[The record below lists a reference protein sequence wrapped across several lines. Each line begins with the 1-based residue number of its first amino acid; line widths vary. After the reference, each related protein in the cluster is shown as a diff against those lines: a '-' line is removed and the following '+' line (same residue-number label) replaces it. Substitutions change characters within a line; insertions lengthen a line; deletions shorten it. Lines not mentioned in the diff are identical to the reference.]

1 MRHARRNSAP
11 PSRSRAIAALAALL
25 LTSGLGVTAAYAT
38 PSDGAA
44 LDEVAALQDEAAKGA
59 GESTEVP
66 ADGLTPQPEANDS
79 STEITDAPEAESQ
92 PNESSAVPT
101 VADESL
107 SLPPDENAITPTLP
121 EDDSTADQGAQLRST
136 PPNAPPADGPSLL
149 AVPVAAVAA
158 ATLGPEAV
166 IGTPYV
172 YWDLRTAPSG
182 QTPLIAGGTFQLQ
195 GPRERG
201 TNWGTTYTVVDCVV
215 GPCTGYDQDPDP
227 GEFQVPHGATG
238 PQGTISMSTSQRWR
252 VRPASSPASWTTNG
266 STYSF
271 TSSTTW
277 WTSMDSADWANGTRD
292 FGNFYASASRN
303 QPQCGP
309 GFVYGV
315 TENGQVRQI
324 DPNGAITALG
334 SAASGVSSFN
344 GLGIGENGASV
355 FAYERSN
362 FDRTAR
368 VWTYNAAT
376 GIWSQTNGVV
386 NSTTDDRTVI
396 FVAGAVDPTSG
407 TYYIGGFNAD
417 GTRFRLWA
425 YNPANA
431 TITYKGALSTGSSA
445 NATNGDMAFNALGDL
460 FVVRGSGT
468 STTVL
473 SVTAAN
479 LAAASGGTITAAVS
493 ASFETQNNV
502 NGVAFDSDG
511 RAFLGSTDQLRSYAM
526 PNWSGSQTVVST
538 GLNTTDLASCSSP
551 PTITIQ
557 KEVVG
562 GRVNSSDVFN
572 LSLTQ
577 NGTVLGT
584 AAASSPAVGVQDQR
598 IGPLPTVRHVSL
610 NFAETVSGS
619 GSNLSNYASAYQCTL
634 TFKDGSVEVLDQ
646 VIGTSGSITI
656 PSDGEAVVCT
666 FRNSPLTA
674 QVVINKQVTDS
685 QGSNPSPRQGWTV
698 SSGANATVGTI
709 TPSAVSSQATG
720 ASGSA
725 TWNYV
730 FGSSS
735 GRADVT
741 VSEFVQQDYVF
752 QSGQC
757 VITHINGNSEPVGLT
772 GPDAALLTGIA
783 PGDRVECTY
792 VNKPTPGLL
801 AITKAFDQ
809 TVPSGSG
816 NNIAFKGTYSCVIGA
831 TTVASGTW
839 TRTGAGAATLTP
851 PGTGIPPGAECTVLE
866 TPPTG
871 SDGLPNS
878 SYVWDS
884 PQVDGPVTIASGA
897 TSTVTVTNRAK
908 RVYGSFQVTK
918 VVPDGSVV
926 DAGSTFS
933 GQWSCLPLGETTPI
947 TDTWG
952 PISAAGTWTAPL
964 MKQIPLGA
972 TCSVTSEDRAE
983 WPVAGDHSHQ
993 WDGGAVFSDPVL
1005 ATAAEQYGTVTVTNK
1020 TLRTLGGVVWSKVDG
1035 SSALLGGS
1043 EWLLTGPGLPTEGQP
1058 IVDCVVT
1065 APIECTG
1072 PDKDS
1077 AAGAFKL
1084 VDLLW
1089 GDYTLVETKAPA
1101 GYQLHTTNH
1110 TFTIGSDTLALELP
1124 DIVNVPRTGPPLP
1137 LTGGLG
1143 ADGFALVGGGL
1154 LAAAAA
1160 ALLFMRRRRAES

>member
-107 SLPPDENAITPTLP
+107 SVPPGDSVIPPALP
-121 EDDSTADQGAQLRST
+121 EGKSQADQGAQLRST
-136 PPNAPPADGPSLL
+136 PP
-149 AVPVAAVAA
+149 
-158 ATLGPEAV
+158 
-166 IGTPYV
+166 
-172 YWDLRTAPSG
+172 
-182 QTPLIAGGTFQLQ
+182 IA
-195 GPRERG
+195 
-201 TNWGTTYTVVDCVV
+201 
-215 GPCTGYDQDPDP
+215 
-227 GEFQVPHGATG
+227 
-238 PQGTISMSTSQRWR
+238 
-252 VRPASSPASWTTNG
+252 
-266 STYSF
+266 
-271 TSSTTW
+271 
-277 WTSMDSADWANGTRD
+277 
-292 FGNFYASASRN
+292 
-303 QPQCGP
+303 PQCGP

-362 FDRTAR
+362 FTRTAR

-376 GIWSQTNGVV
+376 GSWSQSPATGLV
-386 NSTTDDRTVI
+386 NSETLSRTVR

-407 TYYIGGFNAD
+407 TYYIGGFNEQ
-417 GTRFRLWA
+417 GTQFRLWA

-431 TITYKGALSTGSSA
+431 TITYKGALSTGSNA

-511 RAFLGSTDQLRSYAM
+511 RAFLGSTAQLRSYAM

-557 KEVVG
+557 KEVIG
-562 GRVNSSDVFN
+562 GRVNPSDVFN

-577 NGTVLGT
+577 SGTVLGT

-598 IGPLPTVRHVSL
+598 IGPLPTVRNVSL
-610 NFAETVSGS
+610 SFAETVSGS

-656 PSDGEAVVCT
+656 PSDGDAVVCT

-674 QVVINKQVTDS
+674 QVVISKQVTDN
-685 QGSNPSPRQGWTV
+685 QGSNPLPRQGWTV
-698 SSGANATVGTI
+698 SSGASATVGTI
-709 TPSAVSSQATG
+709 TPSTVSSQATD

-735 GRADVT
+735 GRAEVT
-741 VSEFVQQDYVF
+741 VSESVQQNYVF

-757 VITHINGNSEPVGLT
+757 VVTHINGSSDTVPLT
-772 GPDAALLTGIA
+772 GPEAASLTGIA

-792 VNKPTPGLL
+792 VNKPTPPGQL

-809 TVPSGSG
+809 TVPSSSG
-816 NNIAFKGTYSCVIGA
+816 NIAFNGTYSCVIGA
-831 TTVASGTW
+831 TTVAGTW
-839 TRTGAGAATLTP
+839 TRSGAGAATLTP

-866 TPPTG
+866 TAPTG

-878 SYVWDS
+878 SYVWGI
-884 PQVDGPVTIASGA
+884 PQVSGPVTIASGE
-897 TSTVTVTNRAK
+897 TSTVTVTNRAE

-926 DAGSTFS
+926 DEGSTFS

-947 TDTWG
+947 TGTWG

-964 MKQIPLGA
+964 TKQIPLGA

-983 WPVAGDHSHQ
+983 WPVEDDHSYQ
-993 WDGGAVFSDPVL
+993 WDGDPVFSAAVL
-1005 ATAAEQYGTVTVTNK
+1005 ATVAESYNTVTVTNK
-1020 TLRTLGGVVWSKVDG
+1020 TLQKLGGVVWKKVDG

-1043 EWLLTGPGLPTEGQP
+1043 EWLLTGPGLPTEGLP

-1065 APIECTG
+1065 APTDCTG
-1072 PDKDS
+1072 PDKDP
-1077 AAGAFKL
+1077 AAGQFQL

>member
-44 LDEVAALQDEAAKGA
+44 LDEVAALQGEVAKGS
-59 GESTEVP
+59 GDSNEVP
-66 ADGLTPQPEANDS
+66 ADGLVPQPEANDS

-107 SLPPDENAITPTLP
+107 SVPPGDSVIPPALP
-121 EDDSTADQGAQLRST
+121 EGKSQADQGAQLRST
-136 PPNAPPADGPSLL
+136 PP
-149 AVPVAAVAA
+149 
-158 ATLGPEAV
+158 
-166 IGTPYV
+166 
-172 YWDLRTAPSG
+172 
-182 QTPLIAGGTFQLQ
+182 IA
-195 GPRERG
+195 
-201 TNWGTTYTVVDCVV
+201 
-215 GPCTGYDQDPDP
+215 
-227 GEFQVPHGATG
+227 
-238 PQGTISMSTSQRWR
+238 
-252 VRPASSPASWTTNG
+252 
-266 STYSF
+266 
-271 TSSTTW
+271 
-277 WTSMDSADWANGTRD
+277 
-292 FGNFYASASRN
+292 
-303 QPQCGP
+303 PQCGP

-362 FDRTAR
+362 FTRTAR

-376 GIWSQTNGVV
+376 GIWSQTSGVV
-386 NSTTDDRTVI
+386 NSTNPNRTVA

-407 TYYIGGFNAD
+407 TYYIGGFNGD
-417 GTRFRLWA
+417 GTQFRLWA
-425 YNPANA
+425 YNPATA
-431 TITYKGALSTGSSA
+431 AITYKGAFNTGSDSTS
-445 NATNGDMAFNALGDL
+445 TNGDMAFNALGDL

-493 ASFETQNNV
+493 ASFTTQNNV

-511 RAFLGSTDQLRSYAM
+511 RAFLGSSDQLRSYVM
-526 PNWSGSQTVVST
+526 PNWSGGQTVVTSDL
-538 GLNTTDLASCSSP
+538 GTTDLASCSSP

-562 GRVNSSDVFN
+562 GRVIPSDVFN

-577 NGTVLGT
+577 SGTVLGT
-584 AAASSPAVGVQDQR
+584 AAASSPVVGVQDQR
-598 IGPLPTVRHVSL
+598 IGPLPTVRNVSL
-610 NFAETVSGS
+610 NFAETVSGP
-619 GSNLSNYASAYQCTL
+619 GSNLNNYASAYQCTL

-685 QGSNPSPRQGWTV
+685 QGSNPLPREGWTV

-735 GRADVT
+735 GRAVVT
-741 VSEFVQQDYVF
+741 VSESVQQDYVF

-757 VITHINGNSEPVGLT
+757 VITHINGSSDTVPLT
-772 GPDAALLTGIA
+772 GPEAASLTGIA

-792 VNKPTPGLL
+792 VNKPTPPGQL

-816 NNIAFKGTYSCVIGA
+816 NIAFNGTYSCVIGA

-866 TPPTG
+866 TAPTG

-884 PQVDGPVTIASGA
+884 PQVDGPVTIASGE

-933 GQWSCLPLGETTPI
+933 GQWSCLPLGEATAI
-947 TDTWG
+947 TGPWG
-952 PISAAGTWTAPL
+952 PIAAAGTWTASPTTE
-964 MKQIPLGA
+964 IPLGA
-972 TCSVTSEDRAE
+972 TCSVTSEGRAD
-983 WPVAGDHSHQ
+983 WPVAGDHSYQ
-993 WDGGAVFSDPVL
+993 WDGDPVFSAAVL
-1005 ATAAEQYGTVTVTNK
+1005 ATVAEPYNTVTVTNK

-1035 SSALLGGS
+1035 SGALLGGS
-1043 EWLLTGPGLPTEGQP
+1043 EWLLTGPGLEPTGAV
-1058 IVDCVVT
+1058 ITDCI
-1065 APIECTG
+1065 AASAEECTG
-1072 PDKDS
+1072 LDKDP
-1077 AAGAFKL
+1077 AAGKFQL

-1101 GYQLHTTNH
+1101 GYQLDTTNRP
-1110 TFTIGSDTLALELP
+1110 FTIGSDTLALELP